1 MRLDRAATL
10 FIFHPV
16 ARGFTRDADTRVS
29 VLMYHSVSNEDEESV
44 HPYYQVSTTPR
55 RFEEQMKL
63 LKDEA
68 YAVVPLAD
76 VARAVESG
84 EVPGQNC
91 VAITFDDGYHDFLS
105 CAFPVLCKYGFPAT
119 VFLPT
124 AFIGDAPQVFKNKE
138 CLTWSEV
145 QELHKAGVVFG
156 SHTVSH
162 PQLHSVSPSELER
175 EVRASKAAIEDRLGS
190 AIDSFSYPYAF
201 PEQDGEFKRR
211 LRNLLEVSG
220 YRHGV
225 STIIGTLGPKDDRF
239 FLKRLPV
246 NSRDDARFFRAK
258 LEGGYNW
265 LHVFQYA
272 TKLIKSKAL

>member
-10 FIFHPV
+10 MIFHPLIRGLSRV
-16 ARGFTRDADTRVS
+16 ADARVS
-29 VLMYHSVSNEDEESV
+29 VLMYHSVANENEESI
-44 HPYYQVSTTPR
+44 HPYYQVTTSPQ

-63 LKDEA
+63 LKDEG

-76 VARAVESG
+76 VARAAKSG
-84 EVPGQNC
+84 EAPRHKC
-91 VAITFDDGYHDFLS
+91 AAITFDDGYRDFLS
-105 CAFPVLCKYGFPAT
+105 FAFPILRKYGFPAT

-124 AFIGDAPQVFKNKE
+124 AFIGEAPQVFKKKE

-145 QELHKAGVVFG
+145 RELHKAGVVFG

-162 PQLHSVSPSELER
+162 PQLHSVSPAELER
-175 EVRASKAAIEDRLGS
+175 EVRASKAAIEDHLGS

-211 LRNLLEVSG
+211 LRNLLEESG
-220 YRHGV
+220 YLHGV
-225 STIIGTLGPKDDRF
+225 STIIGTLGSKDDRF

-246 NSRDDARFFRAK
+246 NSLDDTRFFRAK

-272 TKLIKSKAL
+272 TKLIK